1 MITVNFLGPIGREPI
16 ELEATTLKD
25 VALELQKD
33 ESLQKW
39 LQNCAIAVNDEM
51 TKDLNHPLKSGDKVF
66 LLPPVCGG

>member
-51 TKDLNHPLKSGDKVF
+51 TKDLNRPLKSGDKVF